1 MRIFSYLLI
10 ISAAIIFYFSIKFGF
25 DLKTAFYTLIL
36 LVIWSVGCYFS
47 YRFYDDFGYPK
58 FWFYLIFGILL
69 SFCFYPLLDFYSY
82 KTETYSWIDWAGLTT
97 REFRFDQE
105 QRWFG
110 RWYGLL
116 GVTTIFTLISI
127 AIQQFFD
134 SDN

>member
-1 MRIFSYLLI
+1 MRIFSYLLV

-25 DLKTAFYTLIL
+25 DLKTAFHTLLL
-36 LVIWSVGCYFS
+36 LVIWSIGCYFS

-58 FWFYLIFGILL
+58 FWFYLTFGILL
-69 SFCFYPLLDFYSY
+69 SFCFYPLLEFYSY
-82 KTETYSWIDWAGLTT
+82 KTETYGWLDWAGLTT

-116 GVTTIFTLISI
+116 AVTTIFTLISI